1 MHRCVTH
8 AWMDAPIHPCMDGLS
23 LPPRGR
29 RVVRWMRGTDA
40 REATGTAAAAIA
52 ADAAATVQPITSG
65 AWRGGEYKI
74 SNPNIHSFV
83 CSFTYS
89 FGLRVQLSHNGDDWR
104 DGGTATD
111 GGPRMRVW
119 MDPHRHT
126 HTHTRIT
133 IKVGTTSHF
142 AHSRCTNPQ

>member
-1 MHRCVTH
+1 MYG
-8 AWMDAPIHPCMDGLS
+8 WMEPTTTRQARS
-23 LPPRGR
+23 E
-29 RVVRWMRGTDA
+29 MRGTDA

-126 HTHTRIT
+126 HTHTH
-133 IKVGTTSHF
+133 TSLLRLGRLRTSLTRGVRTH
-142 AHSRCTNPQ
+142 NE